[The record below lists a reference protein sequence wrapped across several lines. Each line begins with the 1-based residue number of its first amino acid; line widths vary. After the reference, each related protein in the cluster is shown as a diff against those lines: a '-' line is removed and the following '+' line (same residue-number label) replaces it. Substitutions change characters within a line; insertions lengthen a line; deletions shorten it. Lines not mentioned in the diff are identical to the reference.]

1 MAIPKKDILYNITG
15 KILTQSLH
23 DLARDVISSS
33 LEEDGSCTL
42 ETRAEM
48 LAREVWNAA
57 LGITYSKNDDDVE
70 EIKFSHKP
78 LPWAVGIIFERLE
91 GKIVPRAR
99 DNQHRP
105 SLGNRIDEQQQLK
118 VNSFVDDDS

>member
-1 MAIPKKDILYNITG
+1 MAISKKDILYNITG
-15 KILTQSLH
+15 KILTQKLH
-23 DLARDVISSS
+23 DLARDVVSSS
-33 LEEDGSCTL
+33 LDEGGEVVL

-57 LGITYSKNDDDVE
+57 LGITYSKNEDGVE
-70 EIKFSHKP
+70 ELKFSHKP
-78 LPWAVGIIFERLE
+78 LPWAVGIVFERLE

-99 DNQHRP
+99 DNQTRP

-118 VNSFVDDDS
+118 VNSFIDYDS

>member
-1 MAIPKKDILYNITG
+1 MAASKKDILYNITG
-15 KILTQSLH
+15 KILTQKLH

-33 LEEDGSCTL
+33 LNEGGEVLL

-57 LGITYSKNDDDVE
+57 LGITFKKDENGVE
-70 EIKFSHKP
+70 EMKFSHKP
-78 LPWAVGIIFERLE
+78 LPWAVGIVFERLE

-99 DNQHRP
+99 DNQSRP

-118 VNSFVDDDS
+118 VNSLTEDDS

>member
-1 MAIPKKDILYNITG
+1 MAASKKDILYNITG
-15 KILTQSLH
+15 KILTQKLH
-23 DLARDVISSS
+23 DLARDVIGSVSGD
-33 LEEDGSCTL
+33 DGELVL

-57 LGITYSKNDDDVE
+57 LGITYVKDTEGVE
-70 EIKFSHKP
+70 EMKFVHKP
-78 LPWAVGIIFERLE
+78 QPWAVGIVFERLE

-99 DNQHRP
+99 DNQTRP

-118 VNSFVDDDS
+118 VNSLTENDS

>member
-1 MAIPKKDILYNITG
+1 MAISKKDILYNITG
-15 KILTQSLH
+15 KILTQKLH
-23 DLARDVISSS
+23 DLARDVVSSVAGD
-33 LEEDGSCTL
+33 DGELVL

-57 LGITYSKNDDDVE
+57 LGIVFVKDDEGVE
-70 EIKFSHKP
+70 EMKFSHKP
-78 LPWAVGIIFERLE
+78 IPWAVGVIFERLE

-99 DNQHRP
+99 DNQTRP